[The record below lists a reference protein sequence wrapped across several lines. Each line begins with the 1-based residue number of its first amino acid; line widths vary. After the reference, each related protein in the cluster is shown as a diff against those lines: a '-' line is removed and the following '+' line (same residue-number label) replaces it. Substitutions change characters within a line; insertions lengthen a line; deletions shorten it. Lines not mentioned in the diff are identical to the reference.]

1 MGRGQRIATIR
12 LQINAT
18 SSLTDH
24 NQLTPEIRV
33 SNQAIGEVKFVLL
46 HHDGCKRGNFHY
58 RIEPNGEVLRLAA
71 TSIRGQHP
79 KSLGIVL
86 TGKFDAEKPSDKQIS
101 ALKSLLVD
109 LKLRFPS
116 VAVGAHR
123 QVRGDSK
130 TTCPGTKFPMTD
142 LSQWTTNELIEIR
155 DERIRAD
162 IESQY
167 GP

>member
-1 MGRGQRIATIR
+1 M
-12 LQINAT
+12 
-18 SSLTDH
+18 
-24 NQLTPEIRV
+24 

-71 TSIRGQHP
+71 TGIRGQHP

-86 TGKFDAEKPSDKQIS
+86 TGKFDMETPSDKQIS
-101 ALKSLLVD
+101 ALKTLLVD

-123 QVRGDSK
+123 QVQGDSK
-130 TTCPGTKFPMTD
+130 TTCPGTKFPMKD
-142 LSQWTTNELIEIR
+142 LSQWTTSELIEIR
-155 DERIRAD
+155 DERIRTD